1 MNTQEGSL
9 EARHSGLRWLNR
21 RQAGILAR
29 RYVDVILGDPWYTLL
44 LLAQAPV
51 IAGLIAL
58 RFHNAP
64 ERPSLYFC
72 LVLGAIWLGCVNASR
87 EIAKER
93 AIYQR
98 ERLAGV
104 QISAYVV
111 SKIQVL
117 SLLAAIQCLLLLSI
131 VAYFVRLHGNIVAIY
146 LSLLAAA
153 VAGTCLGLAISALA
167 KGPDM
172 AVGLVPVVMFPQIL
186 FTKFVLPERYLEGL
200 AAAIEK
206 TTITKWAHEMLA
218 EIVKR
223 HEAVEWGAVAQ
234 HFAILGT
241 LAVVLLAL
249 TCGILKLKEM

>member
-1 MNTQEGSL
+1 ME
-9 EARHSGLRWLNR
+9 WLDR
-21 RQAGILAR
+21 RQTGILAS
-29 RYVDVILGDPWYTLL
+29 RYLDVILGDAWYTLL

-58 RFHNAP
+58 RFQNAP

-87 EIAKER
+87 EIAKEQ

-111 SKIQVL
+111 SKLQVL
-117 SLLAAIQCLLLLSI
+117 SLLAAVQCLLLLVI
-131 VAYFVRLHGNIVAIY
+131 VAHCVRLHGNLAAIY
-146 LSLLAAA
+146 LALLSAA

-167 KGPDM
+167 KGSDM
-172 AVGLVPVVMFPQIL
+172 AVGLVPVVMFPQVL
-186 FTKFVLPERYLEGL
+186 FSKFVLSERYLEG
-200 AAAIEK
+200 AAAWVEK
-206 TTITKWAHEMLA
+206 ATITKWAHDMLA

-223 HEAVEWGAVAQ
+223 HEAVDWGAVAQ
-234 HFAILGT
+234 SFAMLGL
-241 LAVVLLAL
+241 LAVVLFGL
-249 TCGILKLKEM
+249 TCAILKLKEL